1 METFDAIVVGLGA
14 HGSAAAAA
22 LARRGQRV
30 LGLERFGRGETLGSS
45 GGWSRMIRIAHYETP
60 AYVPLA
66 RASRDRWQALEAE
79 TGIDL
84 LTPTPGLYAGPAG
97 SAVVAGSLAAAT
109 AGAVGHEVLD
119 ADAIRARWPVF
130 HPADDTV
137 AVLDTDAGRGA
148 GRSGDRGA
156 PGRGRTARR
165 RAAVRDPGRRLA
177 TRPRAAGSRST
188 RPTGPSWA
196 PSGWS

>member
-30 LGLERFGRGETLGSS
+30 LGLERFGRGEVLGSS

-79 TGIDL
+79 TLIEL
-84 LTPTPGLYAGPAG
+84 LTPTPGLYAGPAD
-97 SAVVAGSLAAAT
+97 SVVVAGSLAAAR
-109 AGAVGHEVLD
+109 AGAIGHEILD
-119 ADAIRARWPVF
+119 ADTIRARWPVF
-130 HPADDTV
+130 HPSDDTV
-137 AVLDTDAGRGA
+137 AVLDTDAGVLRADHAIEAHWSWPSGSV
-148 GRSGDRGA
+148 RSCGSA
-156 PGRGRTARR
+156 PGPTSGRR
-165 RAAVRDPGRRLA
+165 RP
-177 TRPRAAGSRST
+177 AAGSRSG
-188 RPTGPSWA
+188 RATGRSSA
-196 PSGWS
+196 PSDWC